1 MFQVK
6 YTGGARGG
14 QPERE
19 RTRVG
24 HYLKKRMSFRDEFQL
39 KKIGLS
45 YDNPA
50 HFFSCQVRFNFFF
63 YPFYLEGVGM
73 VINLIV
79 LFDCAIVF

>member
-1 MFQVK
+1 MW
-6 YTGGARGG
+6 
-14 QPERE
+14 RE
-19 RTRVG
+19 RRTAREG
-24 HYLKKRMSFRDEFQL
+24 ADQSGALPEKRMSLRDEFQL